1 VEKLKFLHDFS
12 AAKSSGI
19 SNGRVL
25 LILNCSL
32 PPRQFLLYY
41 DHKIEYSKVFQH
53 IPQQFELL
61 LLFSLAF
68 EGKQTLSCSRSAL
81 QLTHHLH
88 YVAGMARGKQVS
100 EDLAWTV
107 IRLLPLFS
115 VDEVSAF
122 TRLSTQKI
130 QAIIALHDSTGE
142 PIKCSLGKKR
152 GQK

>member
-61 LLFSLAF
+61 LLFLLAF
-68 EGKQTLSCSRSAL
+68 KVVQAL
-81 QLTHHLH
+81 L
-88 YVAGMARGKQVS
+88 VAFAYAPISWLGHP
-100 EDLAWTV
+100 LA
-107 IRLLPLFS
+107 PS
-115 VDEVSAF
+115 
-122 TRLSTQKI
+122 
-130 QAIIALHDSTGE
+130 
-142 PIKCSLGKKR
+142 
-152 GQK
+152 